1 MTYRVVQW
9 TTGNVGRR
17 SIRALVENPKFE
29 LVGCYVWSDEKEG
42 RDVGELAGLAPIGL
56 AATRDVE
63 ALLALEPDCVVY
75 NPMWPDVDELVR
87 ILESGINVTATAAF
101 ITGHA
106 FGEENRQRLE
116 DACQRGGSSLVG
128 SGMNPGFA
136 NLLGLVTAGICD
148 RIDSISVLE
157 SVDSTGYASPET
169 ELPIGFT
176 RPPTDPALPEMVRS
190 GTAVFGDAVHMMAD
204 ALELE
209 IDEVVCESG
218 YAVTTRKLELGYM
231 TIEEGCVAGIEASWQ
246 GRCAGEKRIDLRV
259 RWRKGQSLEP
269 DWPLEHGY
277 LVEVEGRPCVK
288 TKLEIRPPADFEA
301 RSFEDY
307 MQLGMIITSLP
318 AVNLIPAICEAAP
331 GIRTYADLP
340 LVTGAGFVTRAPSR
354 APARVGG

>member
-1 MTYRVVQW
+1 MVYRVVQW

-17 SIRALVENPKFE
+17 SIRALVANPKYE
-29 LVGCYVWSDEKEG
+29 LVGCYVWSAEKAG
-42 RDVGELAGLAPIGL
+42 RDIGELAGIDPIGL
-56 AATRDVE
+56 EATRDVD
-63 ALLALEPDCVVY
+63 ALLALRPDCVSY

-87 ILESGINVTATAAF
+87 ILESGVNVAATAAF

-106 FGEENRQRLE
+106 FGEEARSRLE

-136 NLLGLVTAGICD
+136 NLLGLVSAGICD

-157 SVDSTGYASPET
+157 SVDSTGYNSPET

-176 RPPTDPALPEMVRS
+176 RPPTDPALPDMVRQA
-190 GTAVFGDAVHMMAD
+190 TAVFGDAVHMMAD
-204 ALELE
+204 ALKVE
-209 IDEVVCESG
+209 IDEVTCESG
-218 YAVTTRKLELGYM
+218 HAVTTQKLELGYM

-246 GRCAGEKRIDLRV
+246 GRRQGRKIIDLKV

-277 LVEVEGRPCVK
+277 LVEIEGQPCVK

-301 RSFEDY
+301 KSFEDY
-307 MQLGMIITSLP
+307 MQLGMIITALP
-318 AVNLIPAICEAAP
+318 AVNLIPAICESSP
-331 GIRTYADLP
+331 GIKTYADLP
-340 LVTGAGFVTRAPSR
+340 LVTGAGFV
-354 APARVGG
+354 G

>member
-17 SIRALVENPKFE
+17 SIRALVANPNFE
-29 LVGCYVWSDEKEG
+29 LVGCYVWSAEKEG
-42 RDVGELAGLAPIGL
+42 VDVGELAGIDPVGI
-56 AATRDVE
+56 AATRDVD
-63 ALLALEPDCVVY
+63 ALLALRPDCVVY

-87 ILESGINVTATAAF
+87 ILEAGVNVAATAAF

-106 FGEENRQRLE
+106 FGAEARERLE
-116 DACQRGGSSLVG
+116 AACRHGGSSIVG

-136 NLLGLVTAGICD
+136 NLLGLVAAGICD

-157 SVDSTGYASPET
+157 SVDSTGYDSPET

-176 RPPTDPALPEMVRS
+176 RPPDDPALPEMVRNA
-190 GTAVFGDAVHMMAD
+190 TAVFGDAVHMMAR
-204 ALELE
+204 ALEVE
-209 IDEVVCESG
+209 IDEVACESG
-218 YAVTTRKLELGYM
+218 YAVATTKLELGYM
-231 TIEEGCVAGIEASWQ
+231 TIDEGCVAGIEASWQ
-246 GRCAGEKRIDLRV
+246 GRRAGRTLIDLKV
-259 RWRKGQSLEP
+259 RWRKGQALEP

-277 LVEVEGRPCVK
+277 VVEIEGQPCVR

-307 MQLGMIITSLP
+307 MQLGMIITALP
-318 AVNLIPAICEAAP
+318 AVNLIPAICEAPP

-340 LVTGAGFVTRAPSR
+340 LVTGAGFVRS
-354 APARVGG
+354 